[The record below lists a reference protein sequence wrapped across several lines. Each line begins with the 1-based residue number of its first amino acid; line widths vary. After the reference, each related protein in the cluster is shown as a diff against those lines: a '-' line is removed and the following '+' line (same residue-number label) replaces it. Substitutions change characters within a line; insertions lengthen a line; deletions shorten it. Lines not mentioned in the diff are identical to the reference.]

1 MPLPDH
7 LTLTIVTP
15 DHAVVRREVDE
26 VKAPGSEGSFGVLP
40 GHTPFLAS
48 LQAGELWY
56 RCGQDISHVAVSFG
70 FAEVLPD
77 SVTIL
82 ADVAEPAET
91 IDIHRAE
98 SARERARS
106 RLDLPEPNLDFG
118 RARVALRKSLVRL
131 EVAKL
136 AKSKA

>member
-1 MPLPDH
+1 MCCRGTLPSWH
-7 LTLTIVTP
+7 PYRLVNFGIGAARTSPTLLCLS
-15 DHAVVRREVDE
+15 
-26 VKAPGSEGSFGVLP
+26 GLP
-40 GHTPFLAS
+40 
-48 LQAGELWY
+48 
-56 RCGQDISHVAVSFG
+56 
-70 FAEVLPD
+70 EVLPD